1 MASKN
6 FLMTSQADR
15 ASGLQVAVL
24 GATGRMGREI
34 IRILSETAR
43 YTLMGGASAGDK
55 HPRLGR
61 PLNRNVKLAS
71 SEDALSDAHVA
82 IDFSLPEAMKKHL
95 EICLAKRVPYV
106 CGVTGL
112 TDDDKKALEDASQI
126 DCGFMGAEHEH
137 WRYLVLYCGR
147 EYRCRTGRRFRCLD
161 SGYSPCRQAR
171 HPVRY
176 GAGVWSG
183 RSRRAGAPR
192 KITFDSIREGE
203 YPGEHQI
210 RFNQGEELIEL
221 RHRAGSRRE
230 FAVGAVRAASGSGT
244 SLRVC
249 ITCGTYWVSR
259 LPHRHPR
266 SIWRIIKSQRE
277 GLSKP
282 LPLCVSNTQR
292 HYLSAAGDSVTVPA
306 ILSP

>member
-24 GATGRMGREI
+24 GATGRMGTEI
-34 IRILSETAR
+34 IRILSEQPDTR
-43 YTLMGGASAGDK
+43 LCGASAGDK

-95 EICLAKRVPYV
+95 EICLEKRVPYV

-112 TDDDKKALEDASQI
+112 TDDDKKALEDASQSI
-126 DCGFMGAEHEH
+126 AVLWAPNMSIGVTLCFTAAANIAAGLDAGFDVAILDIHHAGKRDTPSGTALEF
-137 WRYLVLYCGR
+137 GR
-147 EYRCRTGRRFRCLD
+147 VIE
-161 SGYSPCRQAR
+161 A
-171 HPVRY
+171 
-176 GAGVWSG
+176 
-183 RSRRAGAPR
+183 AGAPR

-210 RFNQGEELIEL
+210 RFNQGEELIEI

-230 FAVGAVRAASGSGT
+230 FALGAVRAARW
-244 SLRVC
+244 LRDQ
-249 ITCGTYWVSR
+249 
-259 LPHRHPR
+259 PA
-266 SIWRIIKSQRE
+266 
-277 GLSKP
+277 GLYNMRNLLGFAS
-282 LPLCVSNTQR
+282 
-292 HYLSAAGDSVTVPA
+292 SA
-306 ILSP
+306 